1 MRIVAITSAV
11 VLAIL
16 SISPRQ
22 HADAAIDPHPAADAV
37 ATQALNLAIFD
48 PAPPDFPAFAHFEP
62 YSREFAAIAPLSGI
76 APSLSPL
83 GNLPALKLLDLSP
96 VDGAPEKAAAESDRS
111 DKAEAKQETA
121 LAPDEMETPAPTGH
135 PAPPKAYVLPAEPTV
150 EVPTLP
156 PRRPREADRVPAVPG
171 LGRIVFAGFTLP
183 PMGHTLFCL
192 KYPADCRA
200 QVTMPDAG
208 PITLTDKRRA
218 ELVRI
223 NAAVNSAIKPMD
235 VPGVITDKWLISPKS
250 GDCNDYAVTKRHKL
264 LALGWPSRDLLLA
277 EVVTSWGVHHLV
289 LVVRTDKG
297 DLVADSL
304 HKRIRNW
311 ADTPYRWVRVE
322 TPKNPKFWATIQT
335 PEPRLVAMA
344 GNNSQL

>member
-1 MRIVAITSAV
+1 MRIVAITLAV
-11 VLAIL
+11 MLAIL

-48 PAPPDFPAFAHFEP
+48 PAPANFPAFAHFEP
-62 YSREFAAIAPLSGI
+62 YSREFAAIAPQSDI
-76 APSLSPL
+76 APPLSPI
-83 GNLPALKLLDLSP
+83 GKLPALKLLDLSP
-96 VDGAPEKAAAESDRS
+96 VDGAPEKAAVEIDRPN
-111 DKAEAKQETA
+111 KADAKQEAA
-121 LAPDEMETPAPTGH
+121 LAPDEMEPPAPTGH
-135 PAPPKAYVLPAEPTV
+135 PAAPEAYMLPAEPTV
-150 EVPTLP
+150 EVPALP
-156 PRRPREADRVPAVPG
+156 PRRPRAADRAPIPSG
-171 LGRIVFAGFTLP
+171 LERITFAGFTLP

-192 KYPADCRA
+192 KYPADCRVQA
-200 QVTMPDAG
+200 TMQEAG
-208 PITLTDKRRA
+208 PIILTDTRRA
-218 ELVRI
+218 ELVRV
-223 NAAVNSAIKPMD
+223 NAAVNSAIKPVD
-235 VPGVITDKWLISPKS
+235 VPGVIADKWLIAPKS
-250 GDCNDYAVTKRHKL
+250 GDCNDYAVTKRHRL

-277 EVVTSWGVHHLV
+277 EVVTTWGEHHLV

-344 GNNSQL
+344 GNDSQL